1 MAVKFF
7 GQFLIDN
14 KVITKLDLLR
24 AIELQEKANRR
35 FGDLVIE
42 MGLMTKEQISLTH
55 RTQRHEDLQFGD
67 MAVKMG
73 FISTDQVQQVLNR
86 QHREHLYIG
95 EALVKLEIITEE
107 NLGLYLS
114 EFKQTQNVYVAEK
127 IVIPP
132 AVPHQPIWEIVA
144 DMTYK
149 MLTRVAGVTFRT
161 TSCSTTRTL
170 PERPVIVEMKF
181 SGSVNARYLLTIS
194 DNTRKLIAKAILK
207 EGKVETGTAGEID
220 ESVKEF
226 VDIVGG
232 NVASKAAQLGYSID
246 ITPAQIRTQSKMDL
260 KIPEKQT
267 GLLFPIF
274 FSNGEGLELTI
285 LVQRESECH

>member
-7 GQFLIDN
+7 GQFLIDK
-14 KVITKLDLLR
+14 KVITKIDLLR
-24 AIELQEKANRR
+24 AIELQEKTNRR
-35 FGDLVIE
+35 FGDLVVE

-73 FISTDQVQQVLNR
+73 FLSPDQVQQVLNR
-86 QHREHLYIG
+86 QHHEHLYIG
-95 EALVKLEIITEE
+95 EALVKLELITEK
-107 NLGLYLS
+107 NLKLYLS

-132 AVPHQPIWEIVA
+132 AIPHQPIWEIVV
-144 DMTYK
+144 DMTHK

-161 TSCSTTRTL
+161 TPCTISRNIPQCPL
-170 PERPVIVEMKF
+170 IVEMEF
-181 SGSVNARYLLTIS
+181 SGSVKARYLLTIS
-194 DNTRKLIAKAILK
+194 ENTIKLLANAILK
-207 EGKVETGTAGEID
+207 AGKAKTGTAKEID

-246 ITPAQIRTQSKMDL
+246 VSPAQIRQQNEIDL
-260 KIPEKQT
+260 KIPDDQT

-274 FSNGEGLELTI
+274 FSNGEELELTI
-285 LVQRESECH
+285 SVQRESECH